1 MTTLL
6 TCLGILWLVCFLW
19 VLLDWLVEERS
30 SVLLAEESTF
40 HRIALRWY
48 WFSRDYSWFV
58 AVLLTGPLGFLA
70 YGAVRE
76 LKRELRNTMRS

>member
-40 HRIALRWY
+40 HRFTL
-48 WFSRDYSWFV
+48 
-58 AVLLTGPLGFLA
+58 VL
-70 YGAVRE
+70 VQ
-76 LKRELRNTMRS
+76 S